1 MKAIRLKLS
10 QDLVNY
16 KKATSTQL
24 KETYPL
30 PPYSTVI
37 GMVHAVC
44 QFTEY
49 QKMDISIQ
57 GSYFSKVNDLYTR
70 YEFSNGMKYE
80 EGRHQIKAG
89 EFGVSRGIATAELL
103 VDVHLMLHIVPN
115 NQELVSVIEQ
125 GFLFPYEYPSL
136 GRREDLVTIDEVKI
150 VELSEVELQK
160 DKDVTQAAYIPK
172 SYFGDI
178 KKHAVKGTRYFI
190 SKEYEL
196 VDYGTKKK
204 PQVFRKW
211 LPKKEVLY
219 VTKTTIVEDT
229 IIVCDEDGE
238 VVFAS

>member
-115 NQELVSVIEQ
+115 NQELISVIEQ
-125 GFLFPYEYPSL
+125 AFLFPYEYPSL

-172 SYFGDI
+172 SYFDDI

-219 VTKTTIVEDT
+219 VTETTIFEDT

>member
-115 NQELVSVIEQ
+115 NQELISVIEQ
-125 GFLFPYEYPSL
+125 AFLFPYEYPSL

-150 VELSEVELQK
+150 VELSEVELQN
-160 DKDVTQAAYIPK
+160 DKDVNQAAYIPK

-178 KKHAVKGTRYFI
+178 GKHAVKGTRYFI